1 METILLGFCLISLM
15 ITGLIV
21 VVEVLRERKRFSK
34 LSDVVELRQELGSLS
49 KENFQVVGEESQ
61 PQISQRVF
69 DVLRQQL
76 RIFGYRSEEQ
86 QMLFLN
92 RLLGSDH
99 KVLSDLSPQELR
111 QVFAE
116 IHPAIVSFTPWSLL
130 LLCCF
135 KAVAFIIAMF
145 PELTGANHC
154 YVVSEPWPSSLL
166 LFLEFPWA
174 HHCMMDGF
182 NA

>member
-34 LSDVVELRQELGSLS
+34 LSEVELRQELRSLS
-49 KENFQVVGEESQ
+49 KENFQVVEEESQ

-76 RIFGYRSEEQ
+76 KIFGYRSEEQ

-99 KVLSDLSPQELR
+99 KVISDLSPQELR

-116 IHPAIVSFTPWSLL
+116 IHR
-130 LLCCF
+130 
-135 KAVAFIIAMF
+135 
-145 PELTGANHC
+145 
-154 YVVSEPWPSSLL
+154 Y
-166 LFLEFPWA
+166 
-174 HHCMMDGF
+174 
-182 NA
+182 NASPMNYDALAQSA

>member
-34 LSDVVELRQELGSLS
+34 LSEEVELRQELRSLS
-49 KENFQVVGEESQ
+49 KENFQVVEEESQ

-76 RIFGYRSEEQ
+76 KIFGYRSEEQ

-99 KVLSDLSPQELR
+99 KVLSDLSPC
-111 QVFAE
+111 
-116 IHPAIVSFTPWSLL
+116 LL
-130 LLCCF
+130 Y
-135 KAVAFIIAMF
+135 
-145 PELTGANHC
+145 T
-154 YVVSEPWPSSLL
+154 SPS
-166 LFLEFPWA
+166 PR
-174 HHCMMDGF
+174 D
-182 NA
+182 

>member
-1 METILLGFCLISLM
+1 MWWKSSESA
-15 ITGLIV
+15 
-21 VVEVLRERKRFSK
+21 KRFSK
-34 LSDVVELRQELGSLS
+34 LSEEVELRQELRSLS
-49 KENFQVVGEESQ
+49 KENFQVVEEESQ

-76 RIFGYRSEEQ
+76 KIFGYRSEEQ

-116 IHPAIVSFTPWSLL
+116 IHR
-130 LLCCF
+130 
-135 KAVAFIIAMF
+135 
-145 PELTGANHC
+145 
-154 YVVSEPWPSSLL
+154 Y
-166 LFLEFPWA
+166 
-174 HHCMMDGF
+174 
-182 NA
+182 NASPMNYDALAQSA

>member
-34 LSDVVELRQELGSLS
+34 LSEEVELRQELRSLS
-49 KENFQVVGEESQ
+49 KENFQVVEEESQ

-76 RIFGYRSEEQ
+76 KIFGYRSEEQ

-99 KVLSDLSPQELR
+99 KVLSDLSPQEQRLPHELR
-111 QVFAE
+111 CSSTKCLGCEFLPVVAVVFCSAD
-116 IHPAIVSFTPWSLL
+116 IMGTCLTNLFKNLRPISFLHLGWRTSYQRKRRN
-130 LLCCF
+130 F
-135 KAVAFIIAMF
+135 GSFQQ
-145 PELTGANHC
+145 
-154 YVVSEPWPSSLL
+154 
-166 LFLEFPWA
+166 
-174 HHCMMDGF
+174 
-182 NA
+182 

>member
-34 LSDVVELRQELGSLS
+34 LSEEVELRQELRSLS
-49 KENFQVVGEESQ
+49 KEYFQVVEEESQ

-76 RIFGYRSEEQ
+76 KIFGYRSEEQ

-92 RLLGSDH
+92 RLLGSNH
-99 KVLSDLSPQELR
+99 KVLSDLGPQELR
-111 QVFAE
+111 QVFANSPLQRLSHE
-116 IHPAIVSFTPWSLL
+116 LRRSCTKRLGSEFSPVAAAVFRSTNMMGTCLMNLLMNILPISLL
-130 LLCCF
+130 NF
-135 KAVAFIIAMF
+135 
-145 PELTGANHC
+145 G
-154 YVVSEPWPSSLL
+154 W
-166 LFLEFPWA
+166 
-174 HHCMMDGF
+174 
-182 NA
+182 

>member
-34 LSDVVELRQELGSLS
+34 LSEEVELRQEMRSLS
-49 KENFQVVGEESQ
+49 KEYFQVVEEESQ

-76 RIFGYRSEEQ
+76 KIFGYRSEEQ

-92 RLLGSDH
+92 RLLGSNH

-111 QVFAE
+111 QVFGE
-116 IHPAIVSFTPWSLL
+116 IHR
-130 LLCCF
+130 
-135 KAVAFIIAMF
+135 
-145 PELTGANHC
+145 
-154 YVVSEPWPSSLL
+154 Y
-166 LFLEFPWA
+166 
-174 HHCMMDGF
+174 
-182 NA
+182 NASPMNYDALAQSA